1 MTRDEHNRHVH
12 ACMASNYVQHLSIL
26 LTVCLHEYMRTNL
39 ARDGTSI
46 RIILREKGATL
57 RRSNHDWNERE
68 CKKLTKLPPPS
79 TGELYK
85 MVAITRE
92 LENKAE
98 REQMKV
104 EALSE
109 RKSNLQ
115 EQIGDLD
122 AMEPEDGSG
131 TIKLKI
137 DQINCHLHTKTKVL
151 CSQPFYLERI
161 PYKVRIELHFDN
173 PERGIIS
180 YLSLLLVIVKGDYDS
195 VIQWP
200 FSQKVTFKLTSFKG
214 SDIALIGT
222 PDSRTYHKPNLDSNI
237 KFRCTPLSLTELKTA
252 GVIKEDNIIVECQI
266 HW

>member
-1 MTRDEHNRHVH
+1 MTRDEHNKH
-12 ACMASNYVQHLSIL
+12 MASNYMQHLSIL
-26 LTVCLHEYMRTNL
+26 FTACLHEYTRTNL
-39 ARDGTSI
+39 AREGTSI
-46 RIILREKGATL
+46 RTIPREKGATL
-57 RRSNHDWNERE
+57 RRSNHDRNERE
-68 CKKLTKLPPPS
+68 CKKLTKLPPS
-79 TGELYK
+79 TGELFK
-85 MVAITRE
+85 MVVITRE
-92 LENKAE
+92 LDNKAK

-104 EALSE
+104 AALSE
-109 RKSNLQ
+109 RLSNLQ

-131 TIKLKI
+131 SIKLTI
-137 DQINCHLHTKTKVL
+137 EQFSGHLHTKMKLL

-161 PYKVRIELHFDN
+161 PYKVRIEVHFDN
-173 PERGIIS
+173 PENGMIS
-180 YLSLLLVIVKGDYDS
+180 HLSLLLVIVKGDYDS

-222 PDSRTYHKPNLDSNI
+222 PDSRSYHKPNLDSNI

-252 GVIKEDNIIVECQI
+252 GVIKEDNVIVECQI

>member
-1 MTRDEHNRHVH
+1 MTRDEHNRH
-12 ACMASNYVQHLSIL
+12 MASNYVQHLSIL
-26 LTVCLHEYMRTNL
+26 LTACLHEYTRTNL

-46 RIILREKGATL
+46 RIIPREKGTTL
-57 RRSNHDWNERE
+57 GRSNHDWNKRE
-68 CKKLTKLPPPS
+68 CKKLTKLPPS
-79 TGELYK
+79 TGELFK
-85 MVAITRE
+85 MVVITRE
-92 LENKAE
+92 LDNKAK

-104 EALSE
+104 AALSE
-109 RKSNLQ
+109 RLSNLQ

-131 TIKLKI
+131 TIKLTI
-137 DQINCHLHTKTKVL
+137 EQISGHLHTKTKVL

-161 PYKVRIELHFDN
+161 PYKVRIEVHFDN
-173 PERGIIS
+173 PEKEMI
-180 YLSLLLVIVKGDYDS
+180 SLLLVIVKGDYDS

-200 FSQKVTFKLTSFKG
+200 FSQKVTFKLTSFKD
-214 SDIALIGT
+214 SDIALIST
-222 PDSRTYHKPNLDSNI
+222 PDSRTYRKPNLDSNI